1 MMASLIIEK
10 GTHLNVKS
18 MSMKSSWNQFKSCIF
33 RGPYKL
39 NLLIITIPTKWPFYI
54 WWWHSATYCVKQL
67 FSPQCYTL
75 CYIVLYIV
83 TLCYILWWHC
93 ATHCVK
99 QLFSSG
105 SFCGRNSPANGDT
118 LPQYCFHKILPKSI
132 QKRETQNKPLKCR
145 YFSLKVLGGQ
155 IKAFLLTNYPPAW
168 MAVT

>member
-33 RGPYKL
+33 RGPYEL

-67 FSPQCYTL
+67 FSP
-75 CYIVLYIV
+75 
-83 TLCYILWWHC
+83 
-93 ATHCVK
+93 
-99 QLFSSG
+99 G

-132 QKRETQNKPLKCR
+132 QKRGTQNKPLMCR

-155 IKAFLLTNYPPAW
+155 IKVFLLTNYPPAW